1 VYANMSLAK
10 GYAAI
15 IGVVL
20 VLVGLLGFISNPIVG
35 NVGSNPIFVTGTV
48 HNLVHLITGA
58 LALYV
63 AFGLRGEQQVM
74 GVLGI
79 GALYVAVFVLTLV
92 SPNLFG
98 LLGDKSYNVNIADH
112 VLHVALA
119 VASIAVGWF
128 ERSSSST
135 RMMPALR

>member
-1 VYANMSLAK
+1 MGLAK

-20 VLVGLLGFISNPIVG
+20 VLVGILGFVGNPIVG
-35 NVGSNPIFVTGTV
+35 EAARNPIFVTGTV

-63 AFGLRGEQQVM
+63 AFGLRGDQQVM
-74 GVLGI
+74 GVIGI

-98 LLGDKSYNVNIADH
+98 LLGYPVNIADH
-112 VLHVALA
+112 ILHLGLA
-119 VASIAVGWF
+119 VASIGVGWY
-128 ERSSSST
+128 ERSST
-135 RMMPALR
+135 GRMATAR